1 MGKAIVVSLTIVVV
15 VFAAFLLIAWLR
27 RLASKE
33 KAADKGWALKGDLNR
48 TQERTLIAH
57 LDAAAFLLRD
67 LATPPMDLSVHNT
80 TLLSSEDRGR
90 VETWLRDYN
99 ASAKG
104 ISNR

>member
-1 MGKAIVVSLTIVVV
+1 MGKAIVTAITIIIIVV
-15 VFAAFLLIAWLR
+15 AGYLLIAWLR

-33 KAADKGWALKGDLNR
+33 KAADKGWALKGDLNKA
-48 TQERTLIAH
+48 QERVLIAH